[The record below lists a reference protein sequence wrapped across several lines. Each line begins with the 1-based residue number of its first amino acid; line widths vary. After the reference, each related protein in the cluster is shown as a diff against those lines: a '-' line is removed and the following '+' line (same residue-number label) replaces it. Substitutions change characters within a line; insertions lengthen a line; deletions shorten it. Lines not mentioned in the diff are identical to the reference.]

1 MEATKKMS
9 IGAFLGAIGGLGI
22 LIIFLLGPTDLGR
35 ILDFL
40 IEFSLGI
47 LTGLG
52 AILSIGG
59 LLEKRHT

>member
-9 IGAFLGAIGGLGI
+9 IGAFLSTIGGLGI

-52 AILSIGG
+52 AILSISG